1 MPEITTTTSA
11 LPPATHTPACHTPAP
26 CPLPPVAAPLH
37 ITSHRWGIYI
47 KCSTGLASF
56 CALGARPKKYATPGH
71 SRVSLALPLLLS
83 HSLPLFLCL
92 CAWLFLI
99 LHKCTAGFAL
109 SLSPARQP
117 VIDCRPQCLL
127 QVAPLDSTP
136 SASPFL
142 LSVASCSGATAAA
155 AAATAAVADVNLLKK
170 FRFLAFFCIL
180 ADGLSLYCA
189 GGNRFH
195 FMLSIEFK
203 LFGK

>member
-1 MPEITTTTSA
+1 MLSR
-11 LPPATHTPACHTPAP
+11 LPPTPLPAT
-26 CPLPPVAAPLH
+26 PLPPVPCCCS
-37 ITSHRWGIYI
+37 TSHHFTSMGNLHKMQRWPGFILCI
-47 KCSTGLASF
+47 GRT
-56 CALGARPKKYATPGH
+56 PKKVCYAQKSMLRPGT
-71 SRVSLALPLLLS
+71 RACLS
-83 HSLPLFLCL
+83 HSFSFSLTLSLSFCVCVHGYFLFCIN
-92 CAWLFLI
+92 APQ
-99 LHKCTAGFAL
+99 ASL

-136 SASPFL
+136 SASPSL
-142 LSVASCSGATAAA
+142 LSVASCSGGTASAA